1 MFYDYIN
8 LETARH
14 ITLYDAQY
22 LNVNLT
28 LTIRD
33 LRLYNPYAEI

>member
-8 LETARH
+8 LEIARH

-22 LNVNLT
+22 LNVKFT
-28 LTIRD
+28 LTSTD
-33 LRLYNPYAEI
+33 LHLYNPYVEI